1 MSIVLVAAICGLLY
15 FGGTSKIGY
24 HLTTAVGSPIFIGF
38 VLGMIYGQVAQGLLI
53 GATIQLVYLGVIA
66 TGGNVPADQALAA
79 TIAIPI
85 ALQTGMSAEVAV
97 GLAVPFGVL
106 GVFVDQI
113 RRTSNSV
120 WGRWADK
127 FQMCYHISCNFW
139 ILFKI
144 HSCICNQPGWCRS
157 CILADGGT
165 SAVDYYR
172 FQRSRWT
179 PSGTWICNYHY
190 HDWQKRSAGILL
202 YWILRCGISGNQ
214 YHGSSSIRR
223 MYCCTGYN

>member
-79 TIAIPI
+79 TIAIPF

-97 GLAVPFGVL
+97 GLAVPFCV
-106 GVFVDQI
+106 
-113 RRTSNSV
+113 R
-120 WGRWADK
+120 
-127 FQMCYHISCNFW
+127 
-139 ILFKI
+139 
-144 HSCICNQPGWCRS
+144 
-157 CILADGGT
+157 
-165 SAVDYYR
+165 
-172 FQRSRWT
+172 
-179 PSGTWICNYHY
+179 
-190 HDWQKRSAGILL
+190 
-202 YWILRCGISGNQ
+202 
-214 YHGSSSIRR
+214 
-223 MYCCTGYN
+223 